1 MFPILNHP
9 LTSLPIPSFWVISVH
24 QRQAPYQF
32 SSVQSLSHV
41 PLFAT
46 P

>member
-1 MFPILNHP
+1 MDSDILTTKLRDN
-9 LTSLPIPSFWVISVH
+9 SI
-24 QRQAPYQF
+24 QF
-32 SSVQSLSHV
+32 SSVQSLSLV